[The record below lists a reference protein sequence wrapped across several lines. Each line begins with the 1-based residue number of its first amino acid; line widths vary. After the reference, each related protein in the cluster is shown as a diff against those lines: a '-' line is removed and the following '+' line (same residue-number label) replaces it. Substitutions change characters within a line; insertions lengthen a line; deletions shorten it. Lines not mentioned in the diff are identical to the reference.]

1 MPKRYLKAPA
11 EKGLK
16 TAELLA
22 VRDMTSGKLKVIR
35 PYTRGFTREAF
46 EREPD
51 LALLAALARKK
62 RH

>member
-1 MPKRYLKAPA
+1 MPKRYLKVPA

-16 TAELLA
+16 ATELLA

-35 PYTRGFTREAF
+35 PYVSGFTREAF

-51 LALLAALARKK
+51 LALLAALARKM

>member
-1 MPKRYLKAPA
+1 MPKRYLKVPA
-11 EKGLK
+11 ENGLK

-22 VRDMTSGKLKVIR
+22 VRDMTSGRLKVLR
-35 PYTRGFTREAF
+35 PYTRGFTREAY
-46 EREPD
+46 EPAPD